1 MNKEAN
7 QVVRYT
13 KKTRIITPFQLLV
26 TYYFIAIAT
35 SFLLLR
41 IPAVYQD
48 NVEISLV
55 DTLFTAVSAVS
66 VTGLTVFDISST
78 FTHFGMVVLLII
90 LQLGAIGIMS
100 LGTFLWIITGKRI
113 GMRERQLIMID
124 YNQYNLSGVVQLLK
138 EIVKILFIIEAVGAL
153 ILSIHYHQYF
163 DTWGEAIKHGVFAS
177 ISATTNGGF
186 DITGDSLRPFHSD
199 YFVQFITMIL
209 IVLGAIGFPVLIEL
223 KNFLFRKDPTFRF
236 SLFTKITTLTYGI
249 LFVAGTII
257 ILIIESFQSFRGMP
271 WHEKL
276 FTAMFHSI
284 STRSG
289 GLTTF
294 DITQFSEATDIFL
307 SFLMFIGSSPSSV
320 GGGIRTTTFALAILF
335 LINFANGRTE
345 IQLFGREI
353 YLIDIF
359 RSYAVIILAFFMV
372 MIATMILLITE
383 PAASTTQ
390 IIFEITSAFGTSG
403 MSLGITEHLSTEGKF
418 VMMILMFVGRVG
430 LISFLY
436 TLGGKAEKAPYRYP
450 KERVII
456 G

>member
-1 MNKEAN
+1 M
-7 QVVRYT
+7 T
-13 KKTRIITPFQLLV
+13 SKTIGKRVITPFQLLV

-41 IPAVYQD
+41 IPAVYQVGKEVSFVD
-48 NVEISLV
+48 SLFV
-55 DTLFTAVSAVS
+55 AVSAVS
-66 VTGLTVFDISST
+66 VTGLTVFDINET
-78 FTHFGMVVLLII
+78 LTPFGIIVLLVI

-100 LGTFLWIITGKRI
+100 LGTFLWLITGKKI

-124 YNQYNLSGVVQLLK
+124 HNQYSISGVVQLLK

-153 ILSIHYHQYF
+153 ILSIHFHQYF
-163 DTWGEAIKHGVFAS
+163 ESWGKAIEHGVFAS

-186 DITGDSLRPFHSD
+186 DITGESLQPFHAD

-209 IVLGAIGFPVLIEL
+209 IMLGAIGFPVLIEI
-223 KNFLFRKDPTFRF
+223 KNFLLRKNPSFRF
-236 SLFTKITTLTYGI
+236 SLFTKITTTTYGI
-249 LFVAGTII
+249 LMVVGTIV
-257 ILIIESFQSFRGMP
+257 ILLIESFQSFRGMP

-276 FTAMFHSI
+276 FTAMFHSV
-284 STRSG
+284 SARSG

-294 DITQFSEATDIFL
+294 DVSSFNEATDIFL

-335 LINFANGRTE
+335 LLNFANGRTE

-359 RSYAVIILAFFMV
+359 RSYVVIILAFFMV
-372 MIATMILLITE
+372 MIATMLLLITE
-383 PAASTTQ
+383 PYATTTE

-403 MSLGITEHLSTEGKF
+403 MSLGITGDLSTEGKF
-418 VMMILMFVGRVG
+418 VVMALMFIGRVG

-436 TLGGKAEKAPYRYP
+436 TLGGKADKSPYRYP